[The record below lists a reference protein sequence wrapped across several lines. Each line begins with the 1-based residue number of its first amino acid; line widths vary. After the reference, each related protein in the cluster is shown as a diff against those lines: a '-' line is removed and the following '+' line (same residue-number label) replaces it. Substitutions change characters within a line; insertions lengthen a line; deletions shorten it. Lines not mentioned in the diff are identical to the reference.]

1 PGPRRGGRRRPVR
14 GNQLRDRRADS
25 GASARLGRAR
35 HQRQLVVRHGL
46 RTVPLVS
53 AATHSRTNV
62 NYGYLLG
69 AGLIICPGL
78 VVAFLAVAA
87 ERKSLED
94 VARPL
99 TVARARAQG
108 SRVAPARA
116 N

>member
-1 PGPRRGGRRRPVR
+1 M
-14 GNQLRDRRADS
+14 
-25 GASARLGRAR
+25 
-35 HQRQLVVRHGL
+35 
-46 RTVPLVS
+46 
-53 AATHSRTNV
+53 

-69 AGLIICPGL
+69 AGLMIGAGP
-78 VVAFLAVAA
+78 VAAFLAVAA